1 MVVPR
6 QPDET
11 TQPAARLRGGALEV
25 VARLRAAGFEALF
38 AGGCVRDEA
47 LGVEPKDW
55 DVATSARPDEV
66 MALFERSIPVG
77 VAFGVVRVVVRGHE
91 YEVATFRA
99 DGDYADHRRPTSVSW
114 ASAREDVLRRDFT
127 INGLLSDPFAEG
139 GAKVVDFVGGLEDLR
154 NGLIRAIGDPRLRF
168 EEDYL
173 RMIRAVRFAARFGF
187 AIDPATFAAVVAM
200 SSRIVDVSAER
211 IGQEME
217 RLLSEGGQGVGLDLL
232 ARTGL
237 LPHVVP
243 ELADMAL
250 VPGPA
255 AMDVDDFPA
264 ALTAAI
270 ERMQGLQRC
279 EPSLGWALL
288 LWDRRAAV
296 EDIAR
301 RLRMSRAMTAAIA
314 EIIDAGH
321 TITRWGELRVSEQK
335 RTLRLTH
342 AAQAL
347 IAARQSGHR
356 EASEAAAAALTGWP
370 EEALRPS
377 PLING
382 RDLTALGYRPGPGF
396 AVALTAVED
405 AQLEGRVADREAALA
420 LAVTVLTS

>member
-1 MVVPR
+1 MTYTR
-6 QPDET
+6 
-11 TQPAARLRGGALEV
+11 
-25 VARLRAAGFEALF
+25 
-38 AGGCVRDEA
+38 
-47 LGVEPKDW
+47 
-55 DVATSARPDEV
+55 
-66 MALFERSIPVG
+66 
-77 VAFGVVRVVVRGHE
+77 
-91 YEVATFRA
+91 
-99 DGDYADHRRPTSVSW
+99 
-114 ASAREDVLRRDFT
+114 
-127 INGLLSDPFAEG
+127 
-139 GAKVVDFVGGLEDLR
+139 
-154 NGLIRAIGDPRLRF
+154 
-168 EEDYL
+168 
-173 RMIRAVRFAARFGF
+173 F
-187 AIDPATFAAVVAM
+187 AIDPATFAAVLAM

-217 RLLSEGGQGVGLDLL
+217 RLLSEGGQVVGLDLL

-270 ERMQGLQRC
+270 ARMRGLQRC

-288 LWDRRAAV
+288 LWDKRAAV

-301 RLRMSRAMTAAIA
+301 RLRMSRAMTTAIA

-321 TITRWGELRVSEQK
+321 TIARWTELRVSEQK

-347 IAARQSGHR
+347 TAARQSGHR
-356 EASEAAAAALTGWP
+356 EASEAARAALTGWP
-370 EEALRPS
+370 EEALKPA

-396 AVALTAVED
+396 AVALTVVED

-420 LAVTVLTS
+420 LAVTVLTA